1 MLAAAL
7 RLLLPLLILT
17 GFFMLSDGVKRSDTV
32 VLLSLYSG
40 IFVLLW
46 FWIRNFSSLAG
57 ILLIG
62 ILARL
67 CFSFHLPEL
76 SQDFYRFLW
85 DGHVQQLGINPYL
98 YTPNKLIDLVG
109 FPDARLLVEKM
120 GTLSA
125 GNFSN
130 YPPASQQLFKL
141 AALFHQ
147 DQLMDPIVLIRFI
160 YLIADLLIVFVGISL
175 LKQLKLDPAYIAWY
189 FLNPLLIIEGIGNL
203 HGEGLMV
210 CFTLI
215 SLVYLVQ
222 RRSLFGG
229 LFMGIAI
236 AIKLLPLLFI
246 PLFYKYLGW
255 KKFSLFCLST
265 ALCSACF
272 WLPYWEGSMP
282 SRYVETVDLWFT
294 TFEFN
299 GSLYN
304 IVRALGYQLKG
315 YNIIRQLGEITPFVV
330 AGFVLVFSFL
340 RSNRTPASLLKS
352 MLFLLSC
359 YFFIATTV
367 HPWYIIN
374 LVFLGILTGY
384 AYPLVWS
391 LTVFWSYNAY
401 GAEGFAENPYLQFVA
416 YLVVYGTFI
425 WELVKEPLGEHFQK
439 PNFFSTE
446 FSPISSR

>member
-17 GFFMLSDGVKRSDTV
+17 GFFMLSDGVKRSDTIL
-32 VLLSLYSG
+32 LLSLYTG

-109 FPDARLLVEKM
+109 FPDTRLLVEKM

-189 FLNPLLIIEGIGNL
+189 FLNPLVIVEGFGNL
-203 HGEGLMV
+203 HGESLMFV
-210 CFTLI
+210 FTLF
-215 SLVYLVQ
+215 SWLYCLKKKTLV
-222 RRSLFGG
+222 GG
-229 LFMGIAI
+229 FFMALAVGT
-236 AIKLLPLLFI
+236 KLLPLLLI
-246 PLFYKYLGW
+246 PFFFRYLGLRNFL
-255 KKFSLFCLST
+255 KFGLSI
-265 ALCSACF
+265 LGFSVLL
-272 WLPYWEGSMP
+272 WLPFWQGEMLENY
-282 SRYVETVDLWFT
+282 TQTIQLWFT

-304 IVRALGYQLKG
+304 IVRAIGYEAKG
-315 YNIIRQLGEITPFVV
+315 YNIIRKLGKVTPFITI
-330 AGFVLVFSFL
+330 GLVLLFSL
-340 RSNRTPASLLKS
+340 LNSNRKPQQIFKS
-352 MLFLLSC
+352 MLLLLSC
-359 YFFIATTV
+359 YFFMATTV

-374 LVFLGILTGY
+374 LIFLGLLTGY
-384 AYPLVWS
+384 AFPIVWS
-391 LTVFWSYNAY
+391 LVVFWSYSAY
-401 GAEGFAENPYLQFVA
+401 GVSIVEEQMGWQLSA
-416 YLVVYGTFI
+416 YFLVYGCFFY
-425 WELVKEPLGEHFQK
+425 ELIKGRLVHHLQK
-439 PNFFSTE
+439 PNFFGV
-446 FSPISSR
+446 

>member
-1 MLAAAL
+1 MLAASL
-7 RLLLPLLILT
+7 RLLLPFLILT

-32 VLLSLYSG
+32 ELLSLYTG

-46 FWIRNFSSLAG
+46 FWIRNFSSLAT

-98 YTPNKLIDLVG
+98 YTPNKLINLVG

-120 GTLSA
+120 GALSA

-147 DQLMDPIVLIRFI
+147 DQLMDPIILIRFI

-175 LKQLKLDPAYIAWY
+175 LKQLKLDPANIAWY

-210 CFTLI
+210 CFTLL
-215 SLVYLVQ
+215 SLLYLVQ
-222 RRSLFGG
+222 RKSLFGG

-255 KKFSLFCLST
+255 KKFILFSLST
-265 ALCSACF
+265 VLCSAFF

-282 SRYVETVDLWFT
+282 SRYAETVDLWFT

-304 IVRALGYQLKG
+304 IVRAIGYQLKG
-315 YNIIRQLGEITPFVV
+315 YNIIRQLGEITPFIV

-340 RSNRTPASLLKS
+340 RSNRTHASLLKS

-359 YFFIATTV
+359 YFFMATTV

-374 LVFLGILTGY
+374 LIFLGILTGY
-384 AYPLVWS
+384 AYPLAWS

-401 GAEGFAENPYLQFVA
+401 GADGFVENPYLQFLA
-416 YLVVYGTFI
+416 YLVVYVTFI
-425 WELVKEPLGEHFQK
+425 WELVKEPLWEHFQK

>member
-1 MLAAAL
+1 
-7 RLLLPLLILT
+7 
-17 GFFMLSDGVKRSDTV
+17 
-32 VLLSLYSG
+32 
-40 IFVLLW
+40 
-46 FWIRNFSSLAG
+46 
-57 ILLIG
+57 
-62 ILARL
+62 
-67 CFSFHLPEL
+67 
-76 SQDFYRFLW
+76 
-85 DGHVQQLGINPYL
+85 
-98 YTPNKLIDLVG
+98 
-109 FPDARLLVEKM
+109 M
-120 GTLSA
+120 GALSA

-374 LVFLGILTGY
+374 LIFLGILTGY

-401 GAEGFAENPYLQFVA
+401 GAAGFAENPYLQFLA

-446 FSPISSR
+446 FSPISPR

>member
-1 MLAAAL
+1 MLAASL
-7 RLLLPLLILT
+7 RLLLPFLILT

-32 VLLSLYSG
+32 ELLSLYTG

-46 FWIRNFSSLAG
+46 FWIRNFSSLAT

-98 YTPNKLIDLVG
+98 YTPNKLINLVG

-120 GTLSA
+120 GALSA

-147 DQLMDPIVLIRFI
+147 DQLMDPIILIRFI

-175 LKQLKLDPAYIAWY
+175 LKQLKLDPANIAWY

-210 CFTLI
+210 CFTLL
-215 SLVYLVQ
+215 SLLYLVQ

-255 KKFSLFCLST
+255 KKFILFSL
-265 ALCSACF
+265 
-272 WLPYWEGSMP
+272 
-282 SRYVETVDLWFT
+282 
-294 TFEFN
+294 
-299 GSLYN
+299 
-304 IVRALGYQLKG
+304 
-315 YNIIRQLGEITPFVV
+315 
-330 AGFVLVFSFL
+330 
-340 RSNRTPASLLKS
+340 
-352 MLFLLSC
+352 
-359 YFFIATTV
+359 
-367 HPWYIIN
+367 
-374 LVFLGILTGY
+374 
-384 AYPLVWS
+384 
-391 LTVFWSYNAY
+391 
-401 GAEGFAENPYLQFVA
+401 
-416 YLVVYGTFI
+416 
-425 WELVKEPLGEHFQK
+425 
-439 PNFFSTE
+439 
-446 FSPISSR
+446 